1 MGPSENM
8 IKLKKL
14 IILPFLLVFSVYGN
28 TNYLYKNVKLQ
39 AGQLT
44 LKAALKSLSDQSGCI
59 FSYNPVSVQVSQV
72 ITIPSNYANTL
83 NLTLKKI
90 LPGDISF
97 TANGKYIVLQKQDID
112 KKQNNQDA
120 KQAGFQKQKN
130 TPKVDS
136 KIDSDPKK
144 VRLVLPPMTAT
155 DDYLSAKQ
163 PIESKDSNVLIY
175 PDLNVD
181 KLALKTDSLSV
192 DKANQKSYSL
202 TNYVDLKLEAAE
214 IRKLKTISFVK
225 RKAIFDLELASNTP
239 LSSLSVNAGLYGLYG
254 IFSLATDYN
263 NSYRMGYGC
272 GFKKIIKD
280 NFGINLNIIQ
290 HTLFAGKSYN
300 LGVRATLT
308 HFDPMVSY
316 SVGKGFSFLV
326 GPSLYY
332 AESRFENPD
341 TVTDLGNYYG
351 LGIMFGV
358 KFDVVNQLFNS
369 R

>member
-1 MGPSENM
+1 MEPSENM
-8 IKLKKL
+8 IKLKRF

-44 LKAALKSLSDQSGCI
+44 LKAALKLLSDQSGCI
-59 FSYNPVSVQVSQV
+59 FSYNPASVQVSQV
-72 ITIPSNYANTL
+72 ITIPSNYSSTL
-83 NLTLKKI
+83 NQTLKKF
-90 LPGDISF
+90 LPSDISF
-97 TANGKYIVLQKQDID
+97 TMNGKYIVLQKQDID
-112 KKQNNQDA
+112 KKQSNLDA
-120 KQAGFQKQKN
+120 KQASFQKQKK
-130 TPKVDS
+130 TPKLDS

-144 VRLVLPPMTAT
+144 VRLVLPPMTDT

-163 PIESKDSNVLIY
+163 PIEIKDSNVLIF
-175 PDLNVD
+175 PDLTID

-202 TNYVDLKLEAAE
+202 TNYVELKLEADE

-225 RKAIFDLELASNTP
+225 RKAIFDLELTSNTP
-239 LSSLSVNAGLYGLYG
+239 LSSLSVNAGLYGFYG

-280 NFGINLNIIQ
+280 NFGVNLNIIQ

-300 LGVRATLT
+300 LGVKATLT

-316 SVGKGFSFLV
+316 SVGKGLSFLV
-326 GPSLYY
+326 GPSFYY
-332 AESRFENPD
+332 SESRFENPES
-341 TVTDLGNYYG
+341 VTDLGNNYG

-358 KFDVVNQLFNS
+358 KYDIVNQLFNNK
-369 R
+369 